1 MKKYIVLFLLSAAT
15 LVAQNSLD
23 LGTFNKVTAFDRI
36 DVTLVESNQNK
47 AIITGA
53 AIQNVQFI
61 NKNGELKIRMSLEE
75 SFQGDLVSVLVYYKN
90 VDALEA
96 NEGARISAQN
106 SIKTS
111 SLELIIKEGAQIDF
125 EIETDRL
132 ISKGFAGGEIDINGT
147 ANYSTIILTAGAV
160 FNAKNLTTKQT
171 EVTVTA
177 GGEAYVFAKDVLSA
191 KVRAGGSVYYKGK
204 PATLNQK
211 TVAGGTI
218 KQLL

>member
-53 AIQNVQFI
+53 ATQDVQII

-111 SLELIIKEGAQIDF
+111 SLELIVKEGAQIDI

-132 ISKGFAGGEIDINGT
+132 ISKGFAGGEMDINGT
-147 ANYSTIILTAGAV
+147 ANYSTITLTAGAV

>member
-90 VDALEA
+90 IDALEA

-111 SLELIIKEGAQIDF
+111 SLELIVKEGAQIDI

-147 ANYSTIILTAGAV
+147 ANYSTITLTAGAV

>member
-96 NEGARISAQN
+96 NEGARISAQ
-106 SIKTS
+106 K
-111 SLELIIKEGAQIDF
+111 
-125 EIETDRL
+125 
-132 ISKGFAGGEIDINGT
+132 
-147 ANYSTIILTAGAV
+147 
-160 FNAKNLTTKQT
+160 
-171 EVTVTA
+171 
-177 GGEAYVFAKDVLSA
+177 
-191 KVRAGGSVYYKGK
+191 
-204 PATLNQK
+204 
-211 TVAGGTI
+211 
-218 KQLL
+218 

>member
-111 SLELIIKEGAQIDF
+111 SLELIIKEGAQIDI

>member
-1 MKKYIVLFLLSAAT
+1 MKKYILLFLLSAAT

-53 AIQNVQFI
+53 ATQDVQFI

-90 VDALEA
+90 LDALEA

-111 SLELIIKEGAQIDF
+111 SLELIVKEGAQIDI

-132 ISKGFAGGEIDINGT
+132 ISKGFAGGEMVINGT
-147 ANYSTIILTAGAV
+147 ANYSTITLTAGAV

>member
-53 AIQNVQFI
+53 AIQNIQLI
-61 NKNGELKIRMSLEE
+61 NKNSELKIRMSLEE

-111 SLELIIKEGAQIDF
+111 SLELIVKEGAQIDI

-147 ANYSTIILTAGAV
+147 ANYSTITLTAGAV

-177 GGEAYVFAKDVLSA
+177 GGEAYVFAKDVLSV

>member
-1 MKKYIVLFLLSAAT
+1 MKKYIILFLLSAAT
-15 LVAQNSLD
+15 LVAQNSID

-53 AIQNVQFI
+53 ATQDVQFI

-111 SLELIIKEGAQIDF
+111 SLELIVKEGAQIDI

-132 ISKGFAGGEIDINGT
+132 ISKGFAGGEMDINGT
-147 ANYSTIILTAGAV
+147 ANYSTITLTAGAV

-171 EVTVTA
+171 EVTVTV

>member
-53 AIQNVQFI
+53 ATQDVQFI

-111 SLELIIKEGAQIDF
+111 SLELIVKEGAQIDI

-147 ANYSTIILTAGAV
+147 ANYSTITLTAGAV

>member
-1 MKKYIVLFLLSAAT
+1 MKKYIVLFLLNTAT

-23 LGTFNKVTAFDRI
+23 LETFNKVTAFDRI

-111 SLELIIKEGAQIDF
+111 SLELIVKEGAQIDI

-147 ANYSTIILTAGAV
+147 ANYSTITLTAGAV

-177 GGEAYVFAKDVLSA
+177 GGEAYVFAKDVLSV

>member
-53 AIQNVQFI
+53 ATQDVQII

-75 SFQGDLVSVLVYYKN
+75 SFQGDLVYVLVYYKN

-111 SLELIIKEGAQIDF
+111 SLELIVKEGAQIDI

-132 ISKGFAGGEIDINGT
+132 ISKGFAGGEMDINGT
-147 ANYSTIILTAGAV
+147 ANYSTITLTAGAV

>member
-1 MKKYIVLFLLSAAT
+1 MKKYILLFLLSAAT

-75 SFQGDLVSVLVYYKN
+75 SFQGDLVQVLVYYKN

-96 NEGARISAQN
+96 NEGARISTQN

-111 SLELIIKEGAQIDF
+111 SLELIVKEGAQSDI

-147 ANYSTIILTAGAV
+147 TNYSTITLTAGTV

-177 GGEAYVFAKDVLSA
+177 GGEAYVFTKDVLSA

-218 KQLL
+218 KQFL

>member
-61 NKNGELKIRMSLEE
+61 NKNSELKIRMSLEE

-90 VDALEA
+90 IDALEA

-111 SLELIIKEGAQIDF
+111 SLELIVKEGAQIDI

-147 ANYSTIILTAGAV
+147 ANYSTITLTAGAV

-191 KVRAGGSVYYKGK
+191 KVRAG
-204 PATLNQK
+204 
-211 TVAGGTI
+211 
-218 KQLL
+218 

>member
-53 AIQNVQFI
+53 ATQDVQFI

-90 VDALEA
+90 LDALEA

-111 SLELIIKEGAQIDF
+111 SLELIVKEGAQIDI

-132 ISKGFAGGEIDINGT
+132 ISKGFAGGEMVINGT
-147 ANYSTIILTAGAV
+147 ANYSTITLTAGAV

>member
-111 SLELIIKEGAQIDF
+111 SLELIVKEGAQIDI

>member
-53 AIQNVQFI
+53 ATQDVQII

-75 SFQGDLVSVLVYYKN
+75 SFQGDLVYVLVYYKN

-111 SLELIIKEGAQIDF
+111 SLELIVKEGAQIDI

-132 ISKGFAGGEIDINGT
+132 ISKGFAGGEMDIKGT
-147 ANYSTIILTAGAV
+147 ANYSTITLTAGAV

>member
-1 MKKYIVLFLLSAAT
+1 
-15 LVAQNSLD
+15 
-23 LGTFNKVTAFDRI
+23 
-36 DVTLVESNQNK
+36 
-47 AIITGA
+47 
-53 AIQNVQFI
+53 
-61 NKNGELKIRMSLEE
+61 MSLEE

-111 SLELIIKEGAQIDF
+111 SLELIVKEGAQIDI
-125 EIETDRL
+125 EIEADRL
-132 ISKGFAGGEIDINGT
+132 ISKGFAGGEIVINGT
-147 ANYSTIILTAGAV
+147 TNYSTITLTAGAV

-177 GGEAYVFAKDVLSA
+177 GGEAYVFTKDVLSA